1 MVDEKLIEEI
11 VRRVVAR
18 LLAEGQLQAAGVP
31 TPAPAPAPA
40 QATQGVTHTGRVL
53 TEWEILQAHRSGKGF
68 ISLSRKT
75 IVTPLARERAR
86 DLSVEL
92 LFTDGPPRG

>member
-18 LLAEGQLQAAGVP
+18 LMAEGQLQAAAAPGA
-31 TPAPAPAPA
+31 TSAPAPKP
-40 QATQGVTHTGRVL
+40 QGVTHTGKVL
-53 TEWEILQAHRSGKGF
+53 TEWEILQAHRAGKGF

-75 IVTPLARERAR
+75 IVTPLARDRAR

-92 LFTDGPPRG
+92 VYHDGPSRA

>member
-18 LLAEGQLQAAGVP
+18 LLAEGQLQVAGEP
-31 TPAPAPAPA
+31 APGPAPAPRA
-40 QATQGVTHTGRVL
+40 QGVTHTGRVL

-68 ISLSRKT
+68 ISLSCKT
-75 IVTPLARERAR
+75 IVTPLARDRAR

-92 LFTDGPPRG
+92 VYTDGPPRA